1 MEENKNFWT
10 KQQNELTV
18 GDSMKMAAILVI
30 GSTVASVLVITGVEK
45 VASLIE
51 RKREIRKNK
60 IKHQEK

>member
-10 KQQNELTV
+10 RQQNELTV

-30 GSTVASVLVITGVEK
+30 GSTVASVVVIEGAEK